1 MAVTPVTAV
10 VMAVAP
16 AVVMV
21 APVAAVMAPMPV
33 TMAVMAP
40 MAGMV
45 AVAEMMVLPLHRL
58 DGRLRGECCGRSRRE
73 RRGAGGIG
81 TEQAGGHERKAGE
94 RGAGAPCHGSLGHG
108 VTSNH
113 RPSGPALEV
122 TLGGAG

>member
-1 MAVTPVTAV
+1 MAPVAAMVMVTT
-10 VMAVAP
+10 VAP
-16 AVVMV
+16 AMVMV

-33 TMAVMAP
+33 VVMA
-40 MAGMV
+40 MAPVPVTMV
-45 AVAEMMVLPLHRL
+45 MVVPLHRL
-58 DGRLRGECCGRSRRE
+58 DGRLRGERCGGSRRE

-81 TEQAGGHERKAGE
+81 TEQAGGHEREAGK
-94 RGAGAPCHGSLGHG
+94 RGAGAPCHGWLGHD

>member
-1 MAVTPVTAV
+1 MAVAPVTAV

-33 TMAVMAP
+33 TMVAVTP

-58 DGRLRGECCGRSRRE
+58 DRRLGSERCRRGRRE
-73 RRGAGGIG
+73 RGGVGG
-81 TEQAGGHERKAGE
+81 TAAEQAAGHQRECGE
-94 RGAGAPCHGSLGHG
+94 GEAGA
-108 VTSNH
+108 T
-113 RPSGPALEV
+113 R
-122 TLGGAG
+122 